1 MREGG
6 ATVGN
11 RAFETGGQDAAGAGA
26 YRLLGPTRTQGD
38 QGDAERASADRVWTG
53 TRVAFRGSPM
63 RATGSSGC
71 VLDQQESKW
80 VEWNIGWLWVL
91 VIKKRKG

>member
-1 MREGG
+1 
-6 ATVGN
+6 
-11 RAFETGGQDAAGAGA
+11 
-26 YRLLGPTRTQGD
+26 
-38 QGDAERASADRVWTG
+38 
-53 TRVAFRGSPM
+53 M
-63 RATGSSGC
+63 RATGSSGG